1 MSWMLPAALYCM
13 LAILW
18 ETVDQMCLSPAQ
30 HLWKVQNQQQQFEL
44 PYYSKPITSFISRFL
59 KGRTSQHQL
68 FSWSREGFWSPV
80 VHEDLFLQQQPV
92 GHRRRAWE
100 AWWNP
105 QGNPWKSGVGI
116 SGIIR
121 MIQGKMMLPNLGSC
135 RYSGTVFFFVA
146 IPIQGEGWK
155 LTKFNLFFGP
165 DPHPTQ
171 ECLEHF
177 LGKTR
182 EKGCTPNNSNNCDL
196 GLWFLTNYGETLW
209 WSIWAIHGNTKY

>member
-135 RYSGTVFFFVA
+135 RYSGTVFFF
-146 IPIQGEGWK
+146 
-155 LTKFNLFFGP
+155 
-165 DPHPTQ
+165 
-171 ECLEHF
+171 F
-177 LGKTR
+177 L
-182 EKGCTPNNSNNCDL
+182 
-196 GLWFLTNYGETLW
+196 
-209 WSIWAIHGNTKY
+209 